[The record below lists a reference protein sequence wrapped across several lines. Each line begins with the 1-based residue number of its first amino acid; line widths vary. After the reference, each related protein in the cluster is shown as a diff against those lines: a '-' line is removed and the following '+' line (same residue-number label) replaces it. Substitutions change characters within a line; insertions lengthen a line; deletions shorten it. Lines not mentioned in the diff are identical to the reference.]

1 MIDLIVN
8 LAQLI
13 VALSVL
19 YVWIFRFHNVLD
31 EFAAFGLSDILRSF
45 VGASKTVLAT
55 LLIVGI
61 WLPNILLVSAL
72 LMGGFMIAAQYF
84 HFRVKNSFIKSLPSL
99 LLLILCIFITF
110 QSI

>member
-1 MIDLIVN
+1 MIEVIKI
-8 LAQLI
+8 AQI
-13 VALSVL
+13 IISFSVV

-31 EFAAFGLSDILRSF
+31 EFAAFGLGDILRSF
-45 VGASKTVLAT
+45 VGASKTALAT

-61 WLPNILLVSAL
+61 WQPNILLVSAL

-84 HFRVKNSFIKSLPSL
+84 HFRVKNSFIKRLPSL